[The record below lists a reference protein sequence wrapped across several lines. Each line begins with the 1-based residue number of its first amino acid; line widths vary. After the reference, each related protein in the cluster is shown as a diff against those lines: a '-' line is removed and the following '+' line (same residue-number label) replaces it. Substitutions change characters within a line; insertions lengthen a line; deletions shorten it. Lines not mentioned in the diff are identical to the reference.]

1 MNEPQQFCVK
11 QEARVFVQRDEFRS
25 ENVNFC
31 CVLDLKCTQD
41 VKVRLKVMVKHEEEI
56 TTFHCIFAM
65 FESSGSVLE
74 RKSESYLDFYF
85 WTFNPSIFLE
95 VYPI

>member
-11 QEARVFVQRDEFRS
+11 QEARVFVQRDTFRS

-41 VKVRLKVMVKHEEEI
+41 LKVRLKVLVKHEEEI
-56 TTFHCIFAM
+56 MTFHCIFAM
-65 FESSGSVLE
+65 FECSGSVLE
-74 RKSESYLDFYF
+74 RKKRPLFGFFLLDF
-85 WTFNPSIFLE
+85 
-95 VYPI
+95 

>member
-1 MNEPQQFCVK
+1 MNEPQHFCVK
-11 QEARVFVQRDEFRS
+11 QEARVFVQGDDIKS
-25 ENVNFC
+25 KNVNFC
-31 CVLDLKCTQD
+31 CVLVLKCTQD

-74 RKSESYLDFYF
+74 RKTESYLDFYF